1 MKKLISILIFLF
13 ISNVVL
19 SQSGWI
25 VYQTGVISTLW
36 DIQFINQNT
45 GWVVGDTTAVFKSTN
60 GGLNW
65 MKYDISYTTNIELYS
80 LKFLNENTGFAAGGH
95 HSGVGDFYYAYIF
108 KTTNGGVNW
117 STLYNNNGSGSW
129 LINTILPLDESTIYI
144 TGEGIQGMW
153 ATTGG
158 VFKST
163 DGGLNFNL
171 SFERGQSNSVYFI
184 NQQTGWAS
192 AYYATNLGIKDEFIY
207 KTTNA
212 GTNWFEQ
219 YGDTT
224 ANGMV
229 IYQIQFVNDNTG
241 YAISGS
247 ANDRSRLYKTT
258 NGGNF
263 WDTTN
268 YANRK
273 YETLF
278 FLNENTGW
286 KGGCAIPDSSC
297 VAYTSNGGESWILQ
311 RRGVIARV
319 YSLYFIN
326 NLTGWA
332 AMWNGTI
339 MKTTTGG
346 SVSVQNLGNE
356 IPSEYKLH
364 QNYPN
369 PFNPKTN
376 IRFDLPKS
384 SLVRLVIYDALG
396 RKVTTLVNEKLS
408 AGRYETEW
416 NGGDYPSGVYF
427 YRIETKDYSLSK
439 KMLLVK

>member
-1 MKKLISILIFLF
+1 MKKLISFLIFLF

-19 SQSGWI
+19 AQSGWI

-36 DIQFINQNT
+36 DVQFINQNT
-45 GWVVGDTTAVFKSTN
+45 GWVVGDTTAVFKTTN

-65 MKYDISYTTNIELYS
+65 MKHDISYTTNIELFS
-80 LKFLNENTGFAAGGH
+80 LKFLDANTGFAAGGH
-95 HSGVGDFYYAYIF
+95 HSGVGDLYYAYIF
-108 KTTNGGVNW
+108 KTTNGGTNW
-117 STLYNNNGSGSW
+117 FTLYNNNGSGSW

-144 TGEGIQGMW
+144 TGEGIQGSW
-153 ATTGG
+153 VTTGG

-163 DGGLNFNL
+163 DGGLNFSL
-171 SFERGQSNSVYFI
+171 SFERGQSSSVYFI
-184 NQQTGWAS
+184 NPQTGWAS
-192 AYYATNLGIKDEFIY
+192 AYYATNVGITDEYIY

-212 GTNWFEQ
+212 GVNWFEQ

-224 ANGMV
+224 SNGM
-229 IYQIQFVNDNTG
+229 IIRKMQFVNDNLG

-247 ANDRSRLYKTT
+247 PNDRSRIYKTT
-258 NGGNF
+258 NAGNH

-268 YANRK
+268 YSNRK

-278 FLNENTGW
+278 FINENTGW
-286 KGGCAIPDSSC
+286 KGGCAFPDSSC

-311 RRGVIARV
+311 RRSVIARV
-319 YSLYFIN
+319 YGLCFIN

-346 SVSVQNLGNE
+346 SVSVLSLVNE

-376 IRFDLPKS
+376 IRFDLPHS
-384 SLVRLVIYDALG
+384 SHVRLIIYDVLG
-396 RKVTTLVNEKLS
+396 REITTLVNEKLS
-408 AGRYETEW
+408 AGSYEVDW
-416 NGGDYPSGVYF
+416 NASGYPSGVYF
-427 YRIETKDYSLSK
+427 YKLVADDYVGVK
-439 KMLLVK
+439 KMLMIK